1 MGPVQGGPRE
11 GVEDPAAPAALEVHH
26 RGAMAAVD
34 PQVLPL
40 AAARAGQAVGV
51 EQVDELGV
59 ASVLVQRVD
68 QGEVHG
74 QKLHA
79 TGGIPLDDTTA
90 RSDRQEV
97 EHRFPLM
104 SQRVSSETRKG
115 IEGGRKIT

>member
-1 MGPVQGGPRE
+1 
-11 GVEDPAAPAALEVHH
+11 
-26 RGAMAAVD
+26 MAAVN

-40 AAARAGQAVGV
+40 SAARAGQAVGV
-51 EQVDELGV
+51 EQFDELGV
-59 ASVLVQRVD
+59 AGVLVQIVD

-79 TGGIPLDDTTA
+79 TGDIPLDDTTA

-104 SQRVSSETRKG
+104 SHSVFRVSQRLAP
-115 IEGGRKIT
+115 